1 MVKNYPT
8 CSPDIHLIPPP
19 PDLPPPE
26 LRIFWKLQ
34 IRPSQ
39 ISTTAPHPQIRPSN
53 GELSNFYGLQTWL
66 AQITESDLIKENLAV
81 LRNHK
86 LLRRLHIERLP
97 SYCFVYA
104 FWVCCSD
111 IRHGGPCDFV
121 QNVMILRKKENVNPS
136 GQAVV
141 RGVMETSTLGHCSF
155 LVVLTRELLS
165 NTS

>member
-1 MVKNYPT
+1 MENLA
-8 CSPDIHLIPPP
+8 I
-19 PDLPPPE
+19 
-26 LRIFWKLQ
+26 
-34 IRPSQ
+34 
-39 ISTTAPHPQIRPSN
+39 
-53 GELSNFYGLQTWL
+53 FYGLQTWL

-141 RGVMETSTLGHCSF
+141 RGVMETSTLGHCPF